1 MVRISKIANS
11 WNTASKRNV
20 PRYLYHLT
28 TKKNYQQIL
37 KDGYIK
43 GKHDVNIRSNLSG
56 IFMVDLRNFTKRWM
70 TTGVDCGEKLLT
82 FAKALIMQAS
92 KDGSN
97 IVVLK
102 IPTKSLN
109 LNKLKCRSQIS
120 KNNTHIT
127 NGDFATNQKHYTRRK
142 EPVEYICETDIPI
155 SNATKIGETNTD
167 FNLEKALENE
177 PMNYIDKINEKK
189 ILQKLFKNT
198 SEEKCINIATKQN

>member
-1 MVRISKIANS
+1 MVRVSKIANS

-43 GKHDVNIRSNLSG
+43 GKHDVN
-56 IFMVDLRNFTKRWM
+56 M

-102 IPTKSLN
+102 IPTKTLN

-120 KNNTHIT
+120 ENNIHIM
-127 NGDFATNQKHYTRRK
+127 NGDFAANQKHYTRRK
-142 EPVEYICETDIPI
+142 EPIEYICETDIPI
-155 SNATKIGETNTD
+155 TNATKIGEASTD

-177 PMNYIDKINEKK
+177 PMNYIDKIDEKK

-198 SEEKCINIATKQN
+198 PEEKCINIATK